1 MNSYSTK
8 LSLCSHAFVPCC
20 SALLVLQQLHILS
33 LALKTGV
40 GLSTTQGCSWV
51 WAESWDCLAQ
61 LLLDYRRLSFLIFS
75 SGSVVL
81 KKQQQS
87 QHYHQQHLQQ
97 QREHQGGHHVLHS
110 GQEYQQQQSRQ
121 SHHGHHNNHQ
131 KMSSEVGSGSRHKQP
146 RVGSLSHE
154 LLDSSH
160 TPTKFSADNSAI
172 SSVVTSPTSSVR
184 SKRMQHHQRPQIP
197 AASVAASMASAAVVP
212 SSSSMQQPQVP
223 IGMTTSYGKK
233 CFRILY
239 FWLG

>member
-1 MNSYSTK
+1 M
-8 LSLCSHAFVPCC
+8 
-20 SALLVLQQLHILS
+20 
-33 LALKTGV
+33 
-40 GLSTTQGCSWV
+40 
-51 WAESWDCLAQ
+51 
-61 LLLDYRRLSFLIFS
+61 
-75 SGSVVL
+75 
-81 KKQQQS
+81 
-87 QHYHQQHLQQ
+87 
-97 QREHQGGHHVLHS
+97 LHS

-239 FWLG
+239 FWLGQIRLCLWECNIPNQRPQIPMASSSSSIHRHDEILG